1 MNYKNYL
8 RKIKRRK
15 FNSRSHY
22 SESNGVVIK
31 SDFDLI
37 ISQVDCHVPMNK
49 ESKKIRQ
56 LMSKNS
62 MNEEQILSIK
72 KHRVEIAKAQQKK
85 GPLNYE
91 DRKFINSVKLFMKM
105 HSISIFD
112 KNFNSEYNKYI
123 NEINNNSFYSFY
135 KLRNLHQPA
144 ELYLKLIK
152 LRKGNNI

>member
-8 RKIKRRK
+8 RKSKRIKSISK
-15 FNSRSHY
+15 KHY
-22 SESNGVVIK
+22 SEGSDLFIE
-31 SDFDLI
+31 SDFGLI
-37 ISQVDCHVPMNK
+37 ISKVDGHVPMNK

-112 KNFNSEYNKYI
+112 KNFNTEYNKYI
-123 NEINNNSFYSFY
+123 NEINKNSFYSFY
-135 KLRNLHQPA
+135 KVRNVQQPA

-152 LRKGNNI
+152 LRKSKK